1 VTALRVWAAVFV
13 TAFAADL
20 LTKQWAV
27 SNGNVLVVFNNR
39 SSQLPFRV
47 SMCLV
52 AIVVAWGLTR
62 LAAMRGLGRQWGV
75 WVGCGL
81 LVAGVLGNGVSS
93 LLWARG
99 IPDFINV
106 GGGWFWNLADF
117 EIAIG
122 MSGGL
127 LSVAFSAF
135 VLYGREKTA

>member
-1 VTALRVWAAVFV
+1 MTALRVWAAVFV

>member
-1 VTALRVWAAVFV
+1 MTALRVWAAVFV

-20 LTKQWAV
+20 MTKQWVV
-27 SNGNVLVVFNNR
+27 SHGNVLVVFNNR
-39 SSQLPFRV
+39 SSQMPFRLF
-47 SMCLV
+47 MCVV
-52 AIVVAWGLTR
+52 AILVAWGLTR

-81 LVAGVLGNGVSS
+81 LVAGVLGNGISS

-135 VLYGREKTA
+135 VLYGREKVT